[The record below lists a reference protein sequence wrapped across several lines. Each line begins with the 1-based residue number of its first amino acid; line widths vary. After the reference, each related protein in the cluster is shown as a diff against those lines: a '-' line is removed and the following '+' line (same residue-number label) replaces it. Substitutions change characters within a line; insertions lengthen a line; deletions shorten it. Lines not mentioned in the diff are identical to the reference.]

1 MPLKSAL
8 ITREV
13 MDKKESLSEK
23 LSVAPSLYKLERVN
37 KTFYGVPKIFK
48 QILENARKAARKK

>member
-1 MPLKSAL
+1 
-8 ITREV
+8 